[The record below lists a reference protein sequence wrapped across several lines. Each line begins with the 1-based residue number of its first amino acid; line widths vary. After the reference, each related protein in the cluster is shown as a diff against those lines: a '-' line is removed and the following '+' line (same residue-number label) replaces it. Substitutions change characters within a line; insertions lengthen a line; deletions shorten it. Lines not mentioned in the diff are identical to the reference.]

1 MTKITSMPKETAAEL
16 IYFIAEN
23 ERFSSVESRLK
34 GDFTVPQV
42 RALLREVA
50 ADICTDAA
58 EGTTT
63 LGGLAVN
70 QQLTPRTK
78 DVIASLTAEE
88 ERKLLT
94 AFGIISK

>member
-34 GDFTVPQV
+34 GDFTIPQV
-42 RALLREVA
+42 RTLLREVA
-50 ADICTDAA
+50 ANISSDA
-58 EGTTT
+58 TTESGT
-63 LGGLAVN
+63 LGGVVVN
-70 QQLTPRTK
+70 EQLSARTK

-88 ERKLLT
+88 EHKLLT

>member
-16 IYFIAEN
+16 LYFIAEN
-23 ERFSSVESRLK
+23 ERFSSVESRLR

-50 ADICTDAA
+50 SHISTDAKEEA
-58 EGTTT
+58 ETT
-63 LGGLAVN
+63 GGPSWNTKLS
-70 QQLTPRTK
+70 PRTK